1 MKHYPYEI
9 EGKDT
14 KTITLDKA
22 DLMVYLAGMF
32 AAGFILALLAF
43 NLWWTLSRTPLCS
56 RVCYG

>member
-1 MKHYPYEI
+1 MKYYPYEI

-43 NLWWTLSRTPLCS
+43 NL
-56 RVCYG
+56 